1 MNIEVD
7 NYADYKELEIS
18 GRYITNESIANL
30 NFKYN
35 AKVCGYSVNNLPINF
50 FNIGSGPIKILIW
63 SKCMEMNLHLQK
75 HFLIQFLFSIFM
87 SLKC

>member
-35 AKVCGYSVNNLPINF
+35 AKVCGYSVNNLPINS
-50 FNIGSGPIKILIW
+50 FNIGYNK
-63 SKCMEMNLHLQK
+63 
-75 HFLIQFLFSIFM
+75 
-87 SLKC
+87 

>member
-30 NFKYN
+30 NFKYISM
-35 AKVCGYSVNNLPINF
+35 YP
-50 FNIGSGPIKILIW
+50 
-63 SKCMEMNLHLQK
+63 
-75 HFLIQFLFSIFM
+75 FLSYY
-87 SLKC
+87 K